1 MNRHLTE
8 IELINYCLSYNS
20 GLSRKKIRHLKECQL
35 CLARL
40 DEQIE
45 TDHLLKQLKPQAIS
59 RELYEPVIANLPEKS
74 YRKQR
79 DWFFYITIAAL
90 LITGVFLSYYPGQF
104 DDRAGRD
111 AYKYLQK
118 ILEVDGEILQFDWIE
133 GLNKVQIDSYR
144 ENLNDFTS
152 HLGSNPLAKIV
163 ALILIVV
170 LFYLTIDYHYLRNKL
185 NSRT

>member
-1 MNRHLTE
+1 MSRHLTE
-8 IELINYCLSYNS
+8 IELINYCLSGNS
-20 GLSRKKIRHLKECQL
+20 GLSRKKVRHIQECPL

-45 TDHLLKQLKPQAIS
+45 TDHILKQLNPQSLS

-79 DWFFYITIAAL
+79 DWLFYITMAAL
-90 LITGVFLSYYPGQF
+90 LIIGLLLSAFPGQF
-104 DDRAGRD
+104 DDGTEGD
-111 AYKYLQK
+111 AYKHIQK
-118 ILEVDGEILQFDWIE
+118 ILEVDREILQFDWIE

-144 ENLNDFTS
+144 ENFSDFTR
-152 HLGSNPLAKIV
+152 HLAGNPFAKII

-170 LFYLTIDYHYLRNKL
+170 LFYLTIDYHYLRNKI